1 MQKIISKRI
10 FLLFPTIMNYKIILL
25 LLCLINLQLTIQ
37 VHAADVKKETI
48 EQNNYTKS
56 LQFSNQLIQ
65 YWYNG
70 SNGYKKI
77 KYRYDIYP
85 VTTWTVLI
93 EDAYTF
99 CTKNQLNDL
108 AFQLSIMLCSVYHDQ
123 TKFEKALP
131 FLEQVYINKQKLTI
145 DQLKIVLI
153 KLEEEYRAFNY
164 IEKAIKIRKERIKN
178 HFINTYWEI
187 YRDCGLIEAAKKD
200 YLQFEPIPI
209 KESERRLYYFTFLGE
224 LYFALNQYD
233 SAKIIF
239 DKGIQEANELIK
251 AEGISEKLRM
261 QDLNFWLGCLTGNSA
276 KCDVARGIYTDVIP
290 KLYFDINN
298 SRNDIDNKIDK
309 MIILSNVLINL
320 KQYELAKQYLDSSS
334 NYMIGKTIKH
344 VRLNLYN
351 TKSKYFKAT
360 NQLDSAVYYLELYN
374 EYNKTLNLNL
384 QKNQSVLLLAELEI
398 SNRRSELIAS
408 QTSNLEY
415 IVQAKTQKQQLLVSL
430 FSICIILAFMLGLYL
445 NNKQKLKNK
454 KQIEAQN
461 IILTENTNR
470 ISTQNTKNEM
480 LLKELHHRVKNNLQ
494 VMFSLLNIQKR
505 RNKDE
510 ETKEILAS
518 VQNRIQTMAL
528 VHENLYNSE
537 TFDLVDIGI
546 YIKTLVNH
554 LHSIYKVGGKNIEIS
569 YELQNN
575 LLLPVEKVI
584 SLGLIVNEA
593 ASNAFKYAF
602 KHRTTGKLEISI
614 EQHEEHIYVEINDD
628 GPGFQANQIKETSL
642 GIKLINIM
650 CAQLDANY
658 NMIDDHGILHKIV
671 FKP

>member
-1 MQKIISKRI
+1 
-10 FLLFPTIMNYKIILL
+10 MNYKIILL
-25 LLCLINLQLTIQ
+25 FLCLINLQFANQI
-37 VHAADVKKETI
+37 HAAEDTKVPVI
-48 EQNNYTKS
+48 QNTYAKS
-56 LQFSNQLIQ
+56 LKLTHELIQ
-65 YWYNG
+65 FWYKGN
-70 SNGYKKI
+70 NKI

-85 VTTWTVLI
+85 VTTWTILI
-93 EDAYTF
+93 EDAYSF
-99 CTKNQLNDL
+99 CINNKLKEQT
-108 AFQLSIMLCSVYHDQ
+108 FQLSIMLSSVYHDQ

-131 FLEQVYINKQKLTI
+131 ILEQVYQSKQNLTI

-164 IEKAIKIRKERIKN
+164 IEKAIKIRRERIN
-178 HFINTYWEI
+178 NGFIKTYWEI

-200 YLQFEPIPI
+200 YLQFEPIPP
-209 KESERRLYYFTFLGE
+209 KESEKRLYYYTFLGE

-233 SAKIIF
+233 SAKTIF
-239 DKGIQEANELIK
+239 KKGIQEANELLNTD
-251 AEGISEKLRM
+251 GISKKLRV
-261 QDLNFWLGCLTGNSA
+261 QDLNFWLGCLTGNAA
-276 KCDVARGIYTDVIP
+276 KCDVSRGIYTDVIP
-290 KLYFDINN
+290 KLNFDINH
-298 SRNDIDNKIDK
+298 SKNDIDNKIDK

-320 KQYELAKQYLDSSS
+320 KKYIAAKKYIDSSS
-334 NYMIGKTIKH
+334 DYMIGKTIKH
-344 VRLNLYN
+344 LRLNLYN
-351 TKSKYFKAT
+351 TKSNYFKAI

-374 EYNKTLNLNL
+374 EYNKNLNLNL

-408 QTSNLEY
+408 QTSNLKY
-415 IVQAKTQKQQLLVSL
+415 IVQARAQKQQLLISL

-454 KQIEAQN
+454 QKIENQN
-461 IILTENTNR
+461 FILTENANR
-470 ISTQNTKNEM
+470 INSQNTKNEM

-537 TFDLVDIGI
+537 TFDLVNICT
-546 YIKTLVNH
+546 YINTLVNH
-554 LHSIYKVGGKNIEIS
+554 LHSIYKVDGKNIEII
-569 YELQNN
+569 YKLQPDI
-575 LLLPVEKVI
+575 LLPVEKVI

-602 KHRTTGKLEISI
+602 KHRTNGKLEISI
-614 EQHEEHIYVEINDD
+614 GQESEQVHIEIKDD
-628 GPGFQANQIKETSL
+628 GPGFNANQIKETSL

-650 CAQLDANY
+650 CAQLNANY
-658 NMIDDHGILHKIV
+658 KMMQDHGILHKID